1 MYMKNYLKTRV
12 SLVVLLCFPTFAGAQ
27 TGTDLL
33 NSFMKSAKTLEA
45 TFTQEVLTEKGVI
58 SQTSYGQFYL
68 SRPGKFRWTYQS
80 PTPQEIV
87 SDGKTLWVY
96 DKDLAQVTV
105 KPVKAAIGGSPA
117 AILTQK
123 EGIDDDFV
131 VLEKSPKDGLQWV
144 DLRPKKKDV
153 EFKKILVGL
162 DRDGV
167 QAMDLYDNFG
177 QITMIRFQ
185 EAAYN
190 VAISPESFTFT
201 PPSDVDVIGE

>member
-1 MYMKNYLKTRV
+1 MNNSLNLRV
-12 SLVVLLCFPTFAGAQ
+12 ILILLFCFPLLASAQ

-58 SQTSYGQFYL
+58 TQTSYGQFYL
-68 SRPGKFRWTYQS
+68 SRPGKFRWSYES
-80 PTPQEIV
+80 PTPQEII
-87 SDGKTLWVY
+87 SDGKKLWVY

-105 KPVKAAIGGSPA
+105 KPLKAALGSSPA

-123 EGIDDDFV
+123 DGLNDDFI
-131 VLEKSPKDGLQWV
+131 VLEKSAREGLQWV

-153 EFKKILVGL
+153 EFTKILVGL
-162 DRDGV
+162 DQDGV

-190 VAISPESFTFT
+190 VEVSPSSFEFT
-201 PPSDVDVIGE
+201 PPKDVDVIGE

>member
-1 MYMKNYLKTRV
+1 MA
-12 SLVVLLCFPTFAGAQ
+12 LLCLPGLSAAQ

-33 NSFMKSAKTLEA
+33 DRFMSSAKTLDA

-87 SDGKTLWVY
+87 SDGKKLWVY
-96 DKDLAQVTV
+96 DEDLAQVTV
-105 KPVKAAIGGSPA
+105 KPLKEAIGGSPA

-123 EGIDDDFV
+123 DGLGDDFV
-131 VLEKSPKDGLQWV
+131 VLEKSPKNGLQWV

-162 DRDGV
+162 DDQGI

-177 QITMIRFQ
+177 QITMIRFH
-185 EAAYN
+185 EASYN
-190 VAISPESFTFT
+190 ATISPDIFRFT
-201 PPSDVDVIGE
+201 PPKDVDVIGE